1 VLFFSFML
9 LQEVPPFNPLA
20 IVLDLVGFL
29 LKLLGLGGPN
39 MQLITDAIN
48 GTWGNLVIGLGFVY
62 NVIRDVLEF
71 LKNLIQ
77 IIYRGLVHII
87 SDILHGHL
95 LDALHDIQKLFH
107 AIHDLFAPI
116 INFIQKLRGWF
127 YQYIYPWIK
136 LVQNILSVIRAFLAA
151 FRVIG
156 VKWAAKLDADIAR
169 IQGYLTTALQD
180 IVGTLNQASTWLNF
194 MTDPTGIFRKGFFN
208 NTLFNSMQGLTRAL
222 SFGKDR
228 YLSASEA
235 ANTQGDKAMI
245 SGGATVLTRNADG
258 SVTYSDASARIN
270 KNLDAAWTSYVP
282 NIPPH

>member
-1 VLFFSFML
+1 ML